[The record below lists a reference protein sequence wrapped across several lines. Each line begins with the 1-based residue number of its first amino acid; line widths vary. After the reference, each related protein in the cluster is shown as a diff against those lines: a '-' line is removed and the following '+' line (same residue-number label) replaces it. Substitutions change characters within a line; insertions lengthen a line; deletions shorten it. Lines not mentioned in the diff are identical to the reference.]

1 MILCSLGHTRNRREV
16 SNTPNSLR
24 RRWPKSS
31 LKSSGVTLAANR
43 NTQFRWFARQLRPL
57 FGAHTVSM
65 TLIVLS
71 SLMYLLDPLL
81 IKWLIDRILP
91 KKDFHLLFLAV
102 AGFFGIY
109 VCRLV
114 LSALAGLVSFRTVQ
128 SLVFRIRLAI
138 LEQMNRLSADYH
150 ETTPNGEKLY
160 RMEQDVDQVAELGS
174 SLVPYALQTT
184 FNAVFVVGTM
194 FVLDFKLTCMVL
206 PLVPLFFVF
215 RRHFESRL
223 REASDSAQRQSSQ
236 ESSFIQEH
244 LASVIQI
251 QLLHQEQNQTQMFLG
266 RATAR
271 VKALNHRNL
280 VEILFRTSYMAV
292 ITLGTIAILGY
303 GSYQVFAGA
312 LTVGGLVASYS
323 YIARLF
329 DPLNAAVEIYSRLN
343 RMSASI
349 RRILEVIEM
358 APSVDEKPDAV
369 NFILPIRGCVEM
381 KGISFSY
388 RARQPVLQELD
399 LRLEAGEKVALVGIS
414 GSGKSTIAKLI
425 ARLYDAERGTV
436 YIDRT
441 DVRNVRLESLRTKIC
456 YVMQEGILF
465 DRTLKENLLLGR
477 PSATTN
483 ELRRVIEIADLEE
496 LLRRLPQGWDT
507 PLGPRGNALS
517 GGERQRVAL
526 ARAVLQRPSLLLL
539 DESTSALDAP
549 SERRIF
555 TSLAHYFSNQTILF
569 ISHRISAL
577 KWVDRIVVLNQGV
590 VEDQGTHEQL
600 MARSGLYSWL
610 HSAVTPAASAPASY
624 SSTQ

>member
-1 MILCSLGHTRNRREV
+1 M
-16 SNTPNSLR
+16 
-24 RRWPKSS
+24 
-31 LKSSGVTLAANR
+31 
-43 NTQFRWFARQLRPL
+43 
-57 FGAHTVSM
+57 
-65 TLIVLS
+65 VLS
-71 SLMYLLDPLL
+71 SLMFLLDPLL

-91 KKDFHLLFLAV
+91 KKDFHLLFLAA

-114 LSALAGLVSFRTVQ
+114 LSALAGVVSFRTVQ
-128 SLVFRIRLAI
+128 DLVFRIRLSI
-138 LEQMNRLSADYH
+138 LGQMNRLSADYH
-150 ETTPNGEKLY
+150 ESTPVGEKLY

-184 FNAVFVVGTM
+184 FNAIFVVATM

-215 RRHFESRL
+215 RRYFEIRL
-223 REASDSAQRQSSQ
+223 RGASDSAQRQSSR
-236 ESSFIQEH
+236 ESSFLQEH
-244 LASVIQI
+244 LSSVVQV
-251 QLLHQEQNQTQMFLG
+251 QLLHQERSQTQTFLE
-266 RATAR
+266 RAAAR
-271 VKALNHRNL
+271 VEALNHRNL

-292 ITLGTIAILGY
+292 IALGTIAILGY
-303 GSYQVFAGA
+303 GSYQVFVGA

-323 YIARLF
+323 YMARLF

-343 RMSASI
+343 RMSTSI
-349 RRILEVIEM
+349 GRILEVIET
-358 APSVDEKPDAV
+358 APSVGERQDAV
-369 NFILPIRGCVEM
+369 HLPSPLRGYVEM
-381 KGISFSY
+381 KDVHFSY
-388 RARQPVLQELD
+388 RTGQPVLHKLD
-399 LRLEAGEKVALVGIS
+399 FKLEAGEKVALVGIS

-436 YIDRT
+436 YIDGT
-441 DVRNVRLESLRTKIC
+441 DVRSVRLESLRTRIC

-477 PSATTN
+477 PAATVK
-483 ELRRVIEIADLEE
+483 ELRLAVEIADLEE
-496 LLRRLPQGWDT
+496 LLRRLPKGWDT

-526 ARAVLQRPSLLLL
+526 ARAVLQHPSLLLL
-539 DESTSALDAP
+539 DEATSALDAP
-549 SERRIF
+549 SERRIYS
-555 TSLAHYFSNQTILF
+555 SLANHFSNQTILF

-577 KWVDRIVVLNQGV
+577 KWVDRIVVLNRGV

-600 MARSGLYSWL
+600 ISRSGLYACL
-610 HSAVTPAASAPASY
+610 HSAVPPATTTQSWY

>member
-1 MILCSLGHTRNRREV
+1 MASI
-16 SNTPNSLR
+16 
-24 RRWPKSS
+24 
-31 LKSSGVTLAANR
+31 R

-57 FGAHTVSM
+57 LAAHAVGM

-91 KKDFHLLFLAV
+91 KKDFHLLLLAV
-102 AGFFGIY
+102 AGLFGIY
-109 VCRLV
+109 ACRLGLLAV
-114 LSALAGLVSFRTVQ
+114 AGLVSFRTVQ
-128 SLVFRIRLAI
+128 SLVFRIRLGI
-138 LEQMNRLSADYH
+138 LEQMNRLSADFH
-150 ETTPNGEKLY
+150 ETTPTGEKLY
-160 RMEQDVDQVAELGS
+160 RLEQDVDQVAELGS
-174 SLVPYALQTT
+174 GLLPYALQTT
-184 FNAVFVVGTM
+184 FNAIFVVGTM

-215 RRHFESRL
+215 RRYFERRL
-223 REASDSAQRQSSQ
+223 REASDSAQQQSSR
-236 ESSFIQEH
+236 ESSFLQEH
-244 LASVIQI
+244 LASIIQI
-251 QLLHQEQNQTQMFLG
+251 QLLHQEKKQTQMFVE
-266 RATAR
+266 RASAR
-271 VKALNHRNL
+271 MKGLNRRNL

-292 ITLGTIAILGY
+292 ITLGTIATLGY

-312 LTVGGLVASYS
+312 LTVGSLVASYS

-349 RRILEVIEM
+349 RRILEIMEM

-369 NFILPIRGCVEM
+369 NLISPVRGYVVM
-381 KGISFSY
+381 KGVSFSY
-388 RARQPVLQELD
+388 RSRQPVLQELD

-425 ARLYDAERGTV
+425 ARLYDAQDGTV
-436 YIDRT
+436 SIDGT
-441 DVRNVRLESLRTKIC
+441 DVRNLRLESLRSRIC

-477 PSATTN
+477 SSATTN

-496 LLRRLPQGWDT
+496 LLRRLPHGWDT

-526 ARAVLQRPSLLLL
+526 ARAALQRPSLLLL

-549 SERRIF
+549 SERRVF
-555 TSLAHYFSNQTILF
+555 TSLTHYFSNQTILF

-600 MARSGLYSWL
+600 ISRRGLYSWL
-610 HSAVTPAASAPASY
+610 HSAVTPAPSAMGNLPLGPVEG
-624 SSTQ
+624 

>member
-1 MILCSLGHTRNRREV
+1 MN
-16 SNTPNSLR
+16 P
-24 RRWPKSS
+24 
-31 LKSSGVTLAANR
+31 

-57 FGAHTVSM
+57 LRTHVLSVSLM
-65 TLIVLS
+65 VLS
-71 SLMYLLDPLL
+71 SLMFLLDPLL

-91 KKDFHLLFLAV
+91 KKDFHLLFLAA

-114 LSALAGLVSFRTVQ
+114 LSALAGVVSFRTVQ
-128 SLVFRIRLAI
+128 DLVFRIRLSI
-138 LEQMNRLSADYH
+138 LGQMNRLSADYH
-150 ETTPNGEKLY
+150 ESTPVGEKLY

-184 FNAVFVVGTM
+184 FNAIFVVATM

-215 RRHFESRL
+215 RRYFEIRL
-223 REASDSAQRQSSQ
+223 RGASDSAQRQSSR
-236 ESSFIQEH
+236 ESSFLQEH
-244 LASVIQI
+244 LSSVVQV
-251 QLLHQEQNQTQMFLG
+251 QLLHQERSQTQTFLE
-266 RATAR
+266 RAAAR
-271 VKALNHRNL
+271 VEALNHRNL

-292 ITLGTIAILGY
+292 IALGTIAILGY
-303 GSYQVFAGA
+303 GSYQVFVGA

-323 YIARLF
+323 YMARLF

-343 RMSASI
+343 RMSTSI
-349 RRILEVIEM
+349 GRILEVIET
-358 APSVDEKPDAV
+358 APSVGERQDAV
-369 NFILPIRGCVEM
+369 HLPSPLRGYVEM
-381 KGISFSY
+381 KDVHFSY
-388 RARQPVLQELD
+388 RTGQPVLHKLD
-399 LRLEAGEKVALVGIS
+399 FKLEAGEKVALVGIS

-436 YIDRT
+436 YIDGT
-441 DVRNVRLESLRTKIC
+441 DVRSVRLESLRTRIC

-477 PSATTN
+477 PAATVK
-483 ELRRVIEIADLEE
+483 ELRLAVEIADLEE
-496 LLRRLPQGWDT
+496 LLRRLPKGWDT

-526 ARAVLQRPSLLLL
+526 ARAVLQHPSLLLL
-539 DESTSALDAP
+539 DEATSALDAP
-549 SERRIF
+549 SERRIYS
-555 TSLAHYFSNQTILF
+555 SLANHFSNQTILF

-577 KWVDRIVVLNQGV
+577 KWVDRIVVLNRGV

-600 MARSGLYSWL
+600 ISRSGLYACL
-610 HSAVTPAASAPASY
+610 HSAVPPATTTQSWY

>member
-1 MILCSLGHTRNRREV
+1 M
-16 SNTPNSLR
+16 
-24 RRWPKSS
+24 
-31 LKSSGVTLAANR
+31 
-43 NTQFRWFARQLRPL
+43 QFRWFARQLRPL
-57 FGAHTVSM
+57 LGAHTASM
-65 TLIVLS
+65 VLIVLS
-71 SLMYLLDPLL
+71 SLMYLVDPLL
-81 IKWLIDRILP
+81 IKWLIDRVLP
-91 KKDFHLLFLAV
+91 KKDFHLLLLVA

-109 VCRLV
+109 VCRLG
-114 LSALAGLVSFRTVQ
+114 LSALAGLISFRTVQ
-128 SLVFRIRLAI
+128 DLVFRLRLSI
-138 LEQMNRLSADYH
+138 LEKMNRLSADYH
-150 ETTPNGEKLY
+150 ETTPIGEKLY

-174 SLVPYALQTT
+174 SLVPYALQTA
-184 FNAVFVVGTM
+184 FNATFVMGTM

-206 PLVPLFFVF
+206 PLVPLFYVF
-215 RRHFESRL
+215 RNYFDSRL
-223 REASDSAQRQSSQ
+223 RKASDSAQQQSSK
-236 ESSFIQEH
+236 ESSFLQEH
-244 LASVIQI
+244 LASVIQV
-251 QLLHQEQNQTQMFLG
+251 QLLHQEKSQTQMFLE
-266 RATAR
+266 RAASR

-280 VEILFRTSYMAV
+280 VEILFRTSYMAI

-303 GSYQVFAGA
+303 GSYQVFVGA

-349 RRILEVIEM
+349 RRILEVIDM
-358 APSVDEKPDAV
+358 APSVSDGQGVIE
-369 NFILPIRGCVEM
+369 LRGLIKGLVEM
-381 KGISFSY
+381 KDVSFSY
-388 RARQPVLQELD
+388 CMENRILQKLNM
-399 LRLEAGEKVALVGIS
+399 RLEAGEKVALVGIS

-425 ARLYDAERGTV
+425 TRLYDAEQGAV
-436 YIDRT
+436 CIDGI
-441 DVRNVRLESLRTKIC
+441 DVRNVRLECLRTRVC

-477 PSATTN
+477 PTATIK
-483 ELRRVIEIADLEE
+483 ELRLAIEIADLEE
-496 LLRRLPQGWDT
+496 LLGRLPKGWDT

-539 DESTSALDAP
+539 DESTSALDVP

-555 TSLAHYFSNQTILF
+555 ASLAHYFSEQTILF

-600 MARSGLYSWL
+600 IGRSALYVGL
-610 HSAVTPAASAPASY
+610 HSVAAPAPHSQH
-624 SSTQ
+624 STFPHCS

>member
-1 MILCSLGHTRNRREV
+1 MT
-16 SNTPNSLR
+16 
-24 RRWPKSS
+24 
-31 LKSSGVTLAANR
+31 ANR

-57 FGAHTVSM
+57 LRAHLLSVS
-65 TLIVLS
+65 LIVLS
-71 SLMYLLDPLL
+71 SLMFLLDPLL

-91 KKDFHLLFLAV
+91 KKDFHFLFLAA

-114 LSALAGLVSFRTVQ
+114 LSALSGVVSFRTVQ
-128 SLVFRIRLAI
+128 NLVFSIRLSI

-150 ETTPNGEKLY
+150 ESTPIGEKLY

-174 SLVPYALQTT
+174 SLVPFALQTT
-184 FNAVFVVGTM
+184 FNAIFVVATM

-206 PLVPLFFVF
+206 PLVPLFFLF
-215 RRHFESRL
+215 RRYFDKRL
-223 REASDSAQRQSSQ
+223 RGASDSAQQQSSR
-236 ESSFIQEH
+236 ESSFLQEH
-244 LASVIQI
+244 LASVVQI
-251 QLLHQEQNQTQMFLG
+251 QLLHQERSQTQAFLE

-271 VKALNHRNL
+271 VEALHHRNL
-280 VEILFRTSYMAV
+280 IEILFRTSYMAV
-292 ITLGTIAILGY
+292 IALGTIAILGY
-303 GSYQVFAGA
+303 GSYQVFVGA

-323 YIARLF
+323 YMARLF

-343 RMSASI
+343 RMNTSI
-349 RRILEVIEM
+349 GRILEVIET
-358 APSVDEKPDAV
+358 APSVNERPDAV
-369 NFILPIRGCVEM
+369 YLTSPVRGYVEM
-381 KGISFSY
+381 QDVSFSY
-388 RARQPVLQELD
+388 HTGQPVLQKLD
-399 LRLEAGEKVALVGIS
+399 FKLEAGEKVALVGVS

-425 ARLYDAERGTV
+425 ARLYDTERGTV
-436 YIDRT
+436 CIDGT
-441 DVRNVRLESLRTKIC
+441 DVRSVRLESLRTRIC

-477 PSATTN
+477 PAATIK
-483 ELRRVIEIADLEE
+483 ELRAAIEIADLEE
-496 LLRRLPQGWDT
+496 LLRRLPKGWDT

-526 ARAVLQRPSLLLL
+526 ARAVLQHPSLLLL

-555 TSLAHYFSNQTILF
+555 TSLAQYFSNQTILF

-577 KWVDRIVVLNQGV
+577 KWVDRIFVLNQGV

-600 MARSGLYSWL
+600 IRRSGLY
-610 HSAVTPAASAPASY
+610 HSLYSVVPPGAPVQECHPP
-624 SSTQ
+624 T

>member
-1 MILCSLGHTRNRREV
+1 
-16 SNTPNSLR
+16 
-24 RRWPKSS
+24 
-31 LKSSGVTLAANR
+31 
-43 NTQFRWFARQLRPL
+43 
-57 FGAHTVSM
+57 M

-91 KKDFHLLFLAV
+91 KKDFHLLLLAV
-102 AGFFGIY
+102 AGLFGIY
-109 VCRLV
+109 ACRLGLLAV
-114 LSALAGLVSFRTVQ
+114 AGLVSFRTVQ
-128 SLVFRIRLAI
+128 SLVFRIRLGI
-138 LEQMNRLSADYH
+138 LEQMNRLSADFH
-150 ETTPNGEKLY
+150 ETTPTGEKLY
-160 RMEQDVDQVAELGS
+160 RLEQDVDQVAELGS
-174 SLVPYALQTT
+174 GLLPYALQTT
-184 FNAVFVVGTM
+184 FNAIFVVGTM

-215 RRHFESRL
+215 RRYFERRL
-223 REASDSAQRQSSQ
+223 REASDSAQQQSSR
-236 ESSFIQEH
+236 ESSFLQEH
-244 LASVIQI
+244 LASIIQI
-251 QLLHQEQNQTQMFLG
+251 QLLHQEKKQTQMFVE
-266 RATAR
+266 RASAR
-271 VKALNHRNL
+271 MKGLNRRNL

-292 ITLGTIAILGY
+292 ITLGTIATLGY

-312 LTVGGLVASYS
+312 LTVGSLVASYS

-349 RRILEVIEM
+349 RRILEIMEM

-369 NFILPIRGCVEM
+369 NLISPVRGYVVM
-381 KGISFSY
+381 KGVSFSY
-388 RARQPVLQELD
+388 RSRQPVLQELD

-425 ARLYDAERGTV
+425 ARLYDAQDGTV
-436 YIDRT
+436 SIDGT
-441 DVRNVRLESLRTKIC
+441 DVRNLRLESLRSRIC

-477 PSATTN
+477 SSATTN

-496 LLRRLPQGWDT
+496 LLRRLPHGWDT

-526 ARAVLQRPSLLLL
+526 ARAALQRPSLLLL

-549 SERRIF
+549 SERRVF
-555 TSLAHYFSNQTILF
+555 TSLTHYFSNQTILF

-600 MARSGLYSWL
+600 ISRRGLYSWL
-610 HSAVTPAASAPASY
+610 HSAVTPAPSAMGNLPLGPVEG
-624 SSTQ
+624 